1 MQVVVGRIV
10 RPHGVRGE
18 AVVEPRTD
26 RPAERFAPGEVLTGR
41 GRSLTV
47 ISARPHMKRW
57 LLRFDG
63 VDDPGAV
70 DALRG
75 VDLEVDVPVESS
87 TDDPDEF
94 ADIALV
100 GLVARTDDGTALGVV
115 REVEHLPMHDLLL
128 VRTSDGRDV
137 RVPFVTAIVP
147 QVEVADGWLRV
158 NLPPGLLDVEEP

>member
-1 MQVVVGRIV
+1 M

-47 ISARPHMKRW
+47 ISARPHKNRW

-70 DALRG
+70 DALRD
-75 VDLEVDVPVESS
+75 VDLEVDVAVGSG

-94 ADIALV
+94 ADVALV
-100 GLVARTDDGTALGVV
+100 GLIARMDDGTEVGVV
-115 REVEHLPMHDLLL
+115 RAVEHLPMHDLLL

-147 QVEVADGWLRV
+147 QIEVADGWLRV
-158 NLPPGLLDVEEP
+158 NLPPGLLEIEEP